1 MSFSLSHGS
10 LERVRHQKCHHPQGS
25 PVFPDYSGARIDQ
38 KGLRWISLALDVD
51 VSAAADVLLTTLA
64 NNDRDG
70 IMMVRSAAINRIP
83 PR

>member
-1 MSFSLSHGS
+1 
-10 LERVRHQKCHHPQGS
+10 
-25 PVFPDYSGARIDQ
+25 
-38 KGLRWISLALDVD
+38 LRWISLALDVD